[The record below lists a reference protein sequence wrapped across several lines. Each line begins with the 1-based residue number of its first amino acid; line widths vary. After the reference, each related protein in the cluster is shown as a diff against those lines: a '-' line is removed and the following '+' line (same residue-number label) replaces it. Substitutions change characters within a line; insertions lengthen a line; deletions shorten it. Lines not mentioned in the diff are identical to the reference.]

1 LRLQQRGKANMSLT
15 GCTQGCERIVG
26 SRVGGTTDAAAAAA
40 TAPFSLL
47 EAKPRRH
54 QVVFD
59 IAEDAYIDVE
69 SHLPAALARD

>member
-1 LRLQQRGKANMSLT
+1 MISGW
-15 GCTQGCERIVG
+15 
-26 SRVGGTTDAAAAAA
+26 
-40 TAPFSLL
+40 P
-47 EAKPRRH
+47 

>member
-1 LRLQQRGKANMSLT
+1 
-15 GCTQGCERIVG
+15 
-26 SRVGGTTDAAAAAA
+26 VGGTTDAAAAAA

-69 SHLPAALARD
+69 SHLPAALARE